1 MAIEQLTIQQE
12 SLLLNF
18 HKIDAQVLQG
28 VWRVYFEQSLDKI
41 ILKFDHDSLSIEAVP
56 DDDTITLQTISNT
69 NLNLEDA
76 IDGSL
81 SEPWHNFI
89 GQSFGWGW
97 ITINQQEA
105 VDGVLLSFRGLV
117 PQIILNVM
125 ASSIKV
131 SKTQE
136 ITTDK

>member
-1 MAIEQLTIQQE
+1 MAIERLTTQQE

-18 HKIDAQVLQG
+18 HKIDEQVLRA

-41 ILKFDHDSLSIEAVP
+41 ILKFDHDSLSIEAVS
-56 DDDTITLQTISNT
+56 DDDTITLQIISNT

-81 SEPWHNFI
+81 SEPWNTFI

-105 VDGVLLSFRGLV
+105 VDGVLLSFRGIV

-125 ASSIKV
+125 ASSIKEN
-131 SKTQE
+131 KIKK